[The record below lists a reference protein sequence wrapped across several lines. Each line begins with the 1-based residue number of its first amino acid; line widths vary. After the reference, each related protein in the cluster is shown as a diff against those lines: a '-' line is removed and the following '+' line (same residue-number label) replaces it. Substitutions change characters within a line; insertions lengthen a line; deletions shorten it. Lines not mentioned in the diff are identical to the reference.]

1 MISID
6 WVKVEKF
13 PNKKQ
18 SVDGK
23 FLLDMRAKVDDLEK
37 QLSVKK
43 QEKVN
48 FLAEIAQLTK
58 DKSALEEKLSK
69 TEKELN
75 EAKSKIAELDST
87 LNVSS
92 EHSSEFAQE
101 VAEKDEKIKN
111 LEEELKKQT
120 RGYESIKTH
129 YDNIV
134 QEKDKEIE
142 NLKNENKEV
151 ESLKKKL
158 KESES
163 YLEVKIKGVNKLHD
177 DIKVLEDK
185 LAEAEKAPKI
195 LEKIKGSMKL
205 KGFLSDRE
213 LDDLLL

>member
-6 WVKVEKF
+6 WVEVEKF
-13 PNKKQ
+13 PDKKQ
-18 SVDGK
+18 SLDGK
-23 FLLDMRAKVDDLEK
+23 FLLDMRAKVNDLEK

-48 FLAEIAQLTK
+48 FLAEIAQLIK
-58 DKSALEEKLSK
+58 VKSALGEKLSK
-69 TEKELN
+69 TEEELN
-75 EAKSKIAELDST
+75 EAKKEIVELEST

-92 EHSSEFAQE
+92 EQSSEFAQK
-101 VAEKDEKIKN
+101 VAEKDEKIKT

-120 RGYESIKTH
+120 RGYESIKIH
-129 YDNIV
+129 YGNLI
-134 QEKDKEIE
+134 QEKDREIE
-142 NLKNENKEV
+142 NLRNENKEF

-177 DIKVLEDK
+177 DIKILEEK
-185 LAEAEKAPKI
+185 LAKTEKAPKI
-195 LEKIKGSMKL
+195 LEKIKESMKL
-205 KGFLSDRE
+205 KGFISDRE